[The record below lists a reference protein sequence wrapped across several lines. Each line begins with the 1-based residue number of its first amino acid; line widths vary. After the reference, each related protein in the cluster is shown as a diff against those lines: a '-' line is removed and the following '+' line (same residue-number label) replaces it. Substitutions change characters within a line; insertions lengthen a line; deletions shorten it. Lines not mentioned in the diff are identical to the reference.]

1 MSFILFVD
9 TLTSVTTCVPSGVV
23 YVFDV
28 KSCPGVLLDG
38 GLIRLFQSVELVKV
52 STHCVSG
59 LVRQTE
65 FLYLSKKDKY
75 HKSRCSN
82 TVIRQTEFIN
92 NGRIK

>member
-1 MSFILFVD
+1 MSLILFVD

-65 FLYLSKKDKY
+65 FLYLSKKDK
-75 HKSRCSN
+75 
-82 TVIRQTEFIN
+82 
-92 NGRIK
+92 